1 MLEYYWSPALLWLTK
16 PLSSQTGLMIAV
28 TASKSASTIAA
39 IVSTI
44 DWTSAVIASTHA
56 WIVPLIVHLMPA
68 GTMFQI
74 VSIERVIAS
83 TAGWTI
89 VVIE

>member
-1 MLEYYWSPALLWLTK
+1 MSL
-16 PLSSQTGLMIAV
+16 QTVLMIV
-28 TASKSASTIAA
+28 VIVSKSDSTAAA
-39 IVSTI
+39 IESTT
-44 DWTSAVIASTHA
+44 DWTSAAIASTHA

-74 VSIERVIAS
+74 ASIEKVIAS

-89 VVIE
+89 RVIE

>member
-1 MLEYYWSPALLWLTK
+1 MSL
-16 PLSSQTGLMIAV
+16 QTGLMIV
-28 TASKSASTIAA
+28 VIVSKSDSTAAA

-68 GTMFQI
+68 GIMFQA
-74 VSIERVIAS
+74 VSIVRVIAS
-83 TAGWTI
+83 TAGWI
-89 VVIE
+89 IGVIE

>member
-1 MLEYYWSPALLWLTK
+1 M
-16 PLSSQTGLMIAV
+16 SSQTGSMIVVIVLM
-28 TASKSASTIAA
+28 SASTGAA

-68 GTMFQI
+68 GIMFQT
-74 VSIERVIAS
+74 VSIVRVIAS

-89 VVIE
+89 GVIE

>member
-1 MLEYYWSPALLWLTK
+1 
-16 PLSSQTGLMIAV
+16 MIV
-28 TASKSASTIAA
+28 VIVLKSDSTAAA

-68 GTMFQI
+68 GTMFQT
-74 VSIERVIAS
+74 VSIEKVIAS

-89 VVIE
+89 GVIE